1 MIKQDFYIANIIA
14 RHLSGEITHEES
26 VQLESW
32 RKEDSAHEALF
43 QKICSKE
50 NLKKHVEKGVS
61 FDVATGW
68 LEVQKR
74 IRKSNNR
81 ERMMKILRYAA
92 AVLVPVFFVGITL
105 KYTDYDHSSD
115 KSVLITQPILP
126 GAAKAIL
133 TLDNGETINL
143 NKETA
148 DALRKI
154 EGTHIQVD
162 STTLNYRLAQS
173 TSARPKP
180 VYNKVE
186 IPRGG
191 EYALVLSDGTKV
203 HLNSMSS
210 LRFPVAFTTGKR
222 EVELQGEA
230 YFEVSKNKEK
240 PFIVKTTKGDVE
252 VLGTKFYISAYAT
265 TDVFETSLIEGKVKV
280 HTAYEDMTL
289 YPKDKAVLE
298 NGLLTRKQIDDMDT
312 YRWRDGLYCFK
323 NLSFDDVLKQFEIY
337 YDIRFVK
344 ENPQIANP
352 KLNGKFRLIDGV
364 DYALRVLQ
372 REVGFSFRRDDEA
385 NVIYLK

>member
-14 RHLSGEITHEES
+14 RHLSGEITPEES

-230 YFEVSKNKEK
+230 YFEVSKTGQ
-240 PFIVKTTKGDVE
+240 PFIVNVNGMQVE
-252 VLGTKFYISAYAT
+252 VLGTTFNISAYPNEEYQT
-265 TDVFETSLIEGKVKV
+265 TLVNGSVRVSAEKGESLILKPSQQATIVSGGNSIRVRTVDTSFYTSWVKGKINFKDQRLEDIMKILSRWYDMNVVYENEG
-280 HTAYEDMTL
+280 L
-289 YPKDKAVLE
+289 
-298 NGLLTRKQIDDMDT
+298 
-312 YRWRDGLYCFK
+312 K
-323 NLSFDDVLKQFEIY
+323 N
-337 YDIRFVK
+337 IRF
-344 ENPQIANP
+344 
-352 KLNGKFRLIDGV
+352 GCT
-364 DYALRVLQ
+364 
-372 REVGFSFRRDDEA
+372 
-385 NVIYLK
+385 

>member
-1 MIKQDFYIANIIA
+1 MNQKQIDWT
-14 RHLSGEITHEES
+14 L
-26 VQLESW
+26 
-32 RKEDSAHEALF
+32 
-43 QKICSKE
+43 
-50 NLKKHVEKGVS
+50 
-61 FDVATGW
+61 
-68 LEVQKR
+68 
-74 IRKSNNR
+74 IRKQIDDCLTDEER
-81 ERMMKILRYAA
+81 ERLERWVGDDEGRRHFVEHACQYYKRDLPVIDETRISEAWLHFIQSQREKRRRRIFSLCTWSAA
-92 AVLVPVFFVGITL
+92 AVVILVVGTWVWLSNSPEIPIKRPSPMIAWGSNSVRL
-105 KYTDYDHSSD
+105 IISD
-115 KSVLITQPILP
+115 GTEINLASKEP
-126 GAAKAIL
+126 GQ
-133 TLDNGETINL
+133 TIVDKGVNVQL
-143 NKETA
+143 NKESLSYEENQLTK
-148 DALRKI
+148 D
-154 EGTHIQVD
+154 
-162 STTLNYRLAQS
+162 TLYH
-173 TSARPKP
+173 T
-180 VYNKVE
+180 VE
-186 IPRGG
+186 VPRGG
-191 EYALVLSDGTKV
+191 EYTLVLSDGTIV
-203 HLNSMSS
+203 NLNSESE
-210 LRFPVAFTTGKR
+210 LKYPVLFTGDTR
-222 EVELQGEA
+222 TVRVSGEA

>member
-1 MIKQDFYIANIIA
+1 
-14 RHLSGEITHEES
+14 
-26 VQLESW
+26 
-32 RKEDSAHEALF
+32 
-43 QKICSKE
+43 
-50 NLKKHVEKGVS
+50 
-61 FDVATGW
+61 
-68 LEVQKR
+68 
-74 IRKSNNR
+74 
-81 ERMMKILRYAA
+81 MMKILRYAA

-230 YFEVSKNKEK
+230 YFEVNKTGQ
-240 PFIVKTTKGDVE
+240 PFIVNANGMQVE
-252 VLGTKFYISAYAT
+252 VLGKLSISP
-265 TDVFETSLIEGKVKV
+265 LIPMKSTG
-280 HTAYEDMTL
+280 
-289 YPKDKAVLE
+289 PP
-298 NGLLTRKQIDDMDT
+298 
-312 YRWRDGLYCFK
+312 W
-323 NLSFDDVLKQFEIY
+323 
-337 YDIRFVK
+337 
-344 ENPQIANP
+344 
-352 KLNGKFRLIDGV
+352 
-364 DYALRVLQ
+364 
-372 REVGFSFRRDDEA
+372 
-385 NVIYLK
+385 